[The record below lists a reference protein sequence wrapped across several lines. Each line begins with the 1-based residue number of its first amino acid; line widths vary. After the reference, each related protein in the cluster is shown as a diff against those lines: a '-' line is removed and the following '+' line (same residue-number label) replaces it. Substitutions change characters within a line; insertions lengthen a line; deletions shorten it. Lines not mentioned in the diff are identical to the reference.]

1 MPLMLGYFC
10 VVLPVLTGRH
20 CLTLVGSWAGCIF
33 DYSGAALV
41 SFAPYFLIFMAGC
54 KISWCRC
61 GHHARAVHV
70 FPALMFD
77 GMLSLNPQ

>member
-33 DYSGAALV
+33 DYS
-41 SFAPYFLIFMAGC
+41 
-54 KISWCRC
+54 
-61 GHHARAVHV
+61 
-70 FPALMFD
+70 
-77 GMLSLNPQ
+77 